1 MPELTD
7 GTAIPAPGAGDPWLE
22 RKFAGHA
29 GAAADCRYPDCIE
42 ARETPAPGR
51 PGPPPEF
58 CPTHNNKRD
67 KQYAYRQ
74 EKKAEAEA
82 AARRAAEE
90 AGESAPAPDPLPV
103 VLARRARE
111 QSVLAE
117 LLPRVAAALET
128 VLAGEQAAAD
138 TDAVAAH
145 LAAVDHAAAV
155 RVEEAASARA
165 AAEQTAAA
173 AHAAAE
179 ASARAAAEAD
189 QERAAAVREAATALR
204 EAAEA
209 DQRAGA
215 ATEALRQLTD
225 DHLALRGTHQD
236 LQGEHRRLAERH
248 TELVEA
254 HTSLNRQHVELTKH
268 AGRLDGE
275 LAALRPRLEEQAGR
289 ITALED
295 ELRTTNDALGGARER
310 AGGLQT
316 ALDELQRARQA
327 DADRHTEEL
336 DGVRA
341 ERDEAAGKL
350 ATATTNL
357 GVARERAEGLQR
369 QLDVLGRDR
378 KAEQARHTQELAE
391 LRAEH
396 ERALAELREDVTR
409 LTAENAALT
418 ALAAPP
424 GVAEAEET
432 GQAAQQDVSAGQMDM
447 FTLDTAGQPVPGPA
461 VPPQTPAESSPQEQS
476 PGSDAVG
483 SGSGAPDEADELPV
497 AIEDLGFQAGSGW
510 CMARYPSSGDT
521 WTVLRDGQQ
530 VGTVTPERASTGRR
544 SLLGWSAREQLTA
557 VRPTKGRHFNNRDIA
572 AKAVIKAS
580 LRRQPEL
587 ATAMPAW
594 WAALTEQTA
603 TALARAA
610 APLATASAG
619 RGGHLSLFAPALRH
633 AALRMAARAPHE
645 GDLAQLQSISESVLD
660 RSKDGA
666 RLVAAL
672 RAAAVASET
681 TALGRVDGRAWTL
694 EPDLD
699 HGDVLIVCADGQ
711 PVGTLEPTSSN
722 PGGRWTAKHR
732 RRTLKPATGR
742 AFADR
747 DTALQAVIA
756 AERDHRPLPAPHDPA
771 WRRIQP
777 GFRGT
782 LYSAARA
789 AMDLKNS
796 HSQLEPIEYRRAV
809 TNALVEA
816 RRSVNAPVEP
826 AHLAVLLDAPREDLG
841 PKQSARADRL
851 YEVLQRIRDDL
862 LTQSARGKTDQ
873 A

>member
-1 MPELTD
+1 
-7 GTAIPAPGAGDPWLE
+7 
-22 RKFAGHA
+22 
-29 GAAADCRYPDCIE
+29 
-42 ARETPAPGR
+42 
-51 PGPPPEF
+51 
-58 CPTHNNKRD
+58 
-67 KQYAYRQ
+67 
-74 EKKAEAEA
+74 
-82 AARRAAEE
+82 
-90 AGESAPAPDPLPV
+90 
-103 VLARRARE
+103 
-111 QSVLAE
+111 
-117 LLPRVAAALET
+117 
-128 VLAGEQAAAD
+128 
-138 TDAVAAH
+138 
-145 LAAVDHAAAV
+145 
-155 RVEEAASARA
+155 
-165 AAEQTAAA
+165 
-173 AHAAAE
+173 HAAAE

-209 DQRAGA
+209 DQQAGA
-215 ATEALRQLTD
+215 ATEALRQLTE
-225 DHLALRGTHQD
+225 DHLALRGRHQD

-254 HTSLNRQHVELTKH
+254 HTSLNRQHVELTNH

-295 ELRTTNDALGGARER
+295 ELRTTNDALGDARER

-336 DGVRA
+336 AGVRA

-369 QLDVLGRDR
+369 QLDALDRDR

-391 LRAEH
+391 LRGEH
-396 ERALAELREDVTR
+396 ERALAELREDVTQ

-418 ALAAPP
+418 ALPASPP
-424 GVAEAEET
+424 AVAEAEET
-432 GQAAQQDVSAGQMDM
+432 GQPAQQDVSAGQMDM

-461 VPPQTPAESSPQEQS
+461 EPPQAPAEPSPQEQS
-476 PGSDAVG
+476 PEPAAA
-483 SGSGAPDEADELPV
+483 GSGAPDEADELPV

-530 VGTVTPERASTGRR
+530 VGAVTPERASTGRR

-587 ATAMPAW
+587 ATATPAW

-619 RGGHLSLFAPALRH
+619 RGGHLSLFAPTLRH
-633 AALRMAARAPHE
+633 AALRVAVRAPHE

-681 TALGRVDGRAWTL
+681 TALGTFDGRAWTL

-699 HGDVLIVCADGQ
+699 HGEVLVVCADGQ
-711 PVGTLEPTSSN
+711 PVGTLEPTSPN
-722 PGGRWTAKHR
+722 PGGRWAAKHR
-732 RRTLKPATGR
+732 RRALKPATGR
-742 AFADR
+742 AFPDR
-747 DTALQAVIA
+747 DAALQAVIA
-756 AERDHRPLPAPHDPA
+756 AERDHRPLPALDDPA
-771 WRRIQP
+771 WHRIQP

-796 HSQLEPIEYRRAV
+796 HSQLEPMEYRRAV

-816 RRSVNAPVEP
+816 RRSVNASVEP
-826 AHLAVLLDAPREDLG
+826 EHLAVLLDAPREDLG